1 MARKASSKPD
11 TTANLG
17 FEAKLWL
24 AADKLRNNMDAAEYK
39 HVVLGLIFLKYISDR
54 FEEHRAKLVV
64 GEGDYAGANP
74 EDPDEYRA
82 ENVFWVPA
90 DARWSHLQASAKQPT
105 IGKTVD
111 DAMVAIER
119 DNPRLKGVLPKD
131 YARPALDKHR
141 LGELIDLIGTISLV
155 QRTDPSNRSDP
166 SHRSVDLL
174 GRVYEYFLTQFA
186 SAEGKNGGQFY
197 TPSCVVR
204 LLVEMLAPYK
214 GRIYDPA
221 CGSGGMFVQSEK
233 FVESHGGK
241 LGDISIYGQESN
253 ATTRRLAIMNLAIR
267 GIEADFGPEH
277 ADTFRR
283 DLHPDL
289 RADYVL
295 ANPPFNDSDW
305 FRKDDDI
312 RWQYGVPPKGNANFA
327 WVQHFIHHLA
337 PQGMAGFVLANG
349 SMSSN
354 QSGEGDIR
362 RALIEAD
369 LVDCMVALP
378 GQLFYS
384 TQIPVCLW
392 FLAKNKAGGA
402 GKAGAART
410 RDRRKQT
417 LFIDA
422 RKLGTLID
430 RVHRE
435 LTDAGLVKTTSTYQA
450 WRGDAGS
457 RGGAEHAEQMKPSS
471 AEALRAAAS
480 RREFSEIPGFCRSAN
495 TAEIAA
501 HGYTIGHGPKMAPG
515 RVAERLVH
523 RLHRH
528 AHREGRRQHA
538 GGVRRLHQHHAGGDR
553 GTDQAGEGVG
563 RRHQARRGPRPD
575 GGRTAVCR
583 LGRLSCR
590 TPAAVRAAGSS
601 PLLLQGAQRQ
611 PLASFGGRSD
621 TPPPFRATKQWCP
634 GVSSSR

>member
-1 MARKASSKPD
+1 MPARRKSASTAS
-11 TTANLG
+11 TANLG

-24 AADKLRNNMDAAEYK
+24 AADKLRSNMDAAEYK
-39 HVVLGLIFLKYISDR
+39 HVVLGLIFLKYISDT
-54 FEEHRAKLVV
+54 FEEHRAKLVAGQ
-64 GEGDYAGANP
+64 GEYKGANP
-74 EDPDEYRA
+74 EVQDEYKA
-82 ENVFWVPA
+82 ENVFWVPPA
-90 DARWSHLQASAKQPT
+90 ARWSTLQNSAKQPT
-105 IGKTVD
+105 IGKVVD
-111 DAMVAIER
+111 DAMVALER
-119 DNPRLKGVLPKD
+119 DNPRLKGVLPKE
-131 YARPALDKHR
+131 YARPGLDKHR
-141 LGELIDLIGTISLV
+141 LGELIDLIGTIGLG
-155 QRTDPSNRSDP
+155 DKENRAKDI
-166 SHRSVDLL
+166 L

-204 LLVEMLAPYK
+204 CLVEMLAPYK

-241 LGDISIYGQESN
+241 IGDISIYGQESN

-305 FRKDDDI
+305 FRKDDDV
-312 RWQYGVPPKGNANFA
+312 RWRFGVPPKGNANFA

-354 QSGEGDIR
+354 QSGEGEIR
-362 RALIEAD
+362 QAIIKAD

-392 FLAKNKAGGA
+392 FLTRSKAADAKRGFR
-402 GKAGAART
+402 ARH
-410 RDRRKQT
+410 QET

-422 RKLGTLID
+422 RKMGTLID

-435 LTDAGLVKTTSTYQA
+435 LTDTDLQKIVSTYHA
-450 WRGDAGS
+450 WRGAVGVPPS
-457 RGGAEHAEQMKPSS
+457 GGSS
-471 AEALRAAAS
+471 AKDRLKAGLQPYTD
-480 RREFSEIPGFCRSAN
+480 ILGFCRSAT
-495 TAEIAA
+495 TADIAA
-501 HGYTIGHGPKMAPG
+501 HGYVLTPG
-515 RVAERLVH
+515 RYVGAEEVEDDGEPFEDKMKRL
-523 RLHRH
+523 
-528 AHREGRRQHA
+528 
-538 GGVRRLHQHHAGGDR
+538 
-553 GTDQAGEGVG
+553 
-563 RRHQARRGPRPD
+563 
-575 GGRTAVCR
+575 TAELNGQFAESAKLEKAIR
-583 LGRLSCR
+583 ANLKGLGFAL
-590 TPAAVRAAGSS
+590 
-601 PLLLQGAQRQ
+601 
-611 PLASFGGRSD
+611 
-621 TPPPFRATKQWCP
+621 
-634 GVSSSR
+634 

>member
-1 MARKASSKPD
+1 MAKTPTKQNDSS
-11 TTANLG
+11 AHIG

-39 HVVLGLIFLKYISDR
+39 HVVLGLIFLKYISDA
-54 FEEHRAKLVV
+54 FEEHRAKLVAGSV
-64 GEGDYAGANP
+64 AKSGDYAGANP
-74 EDPDEYRA
+74 EDQDEYKA
-82 ENVFWVPA
+82 ENVFWVPPA
-90 DARWSHLQASAKQPT
+90 ARWSYLQNSAKQPT
-105 IGKTVD
+105 IGKIVD

-131 YARPALDKHR
+131 YARPGLDKHR
-141 LGELIDLIGTISLV
+141 LGELIDLIGTITLIAASEGEK
-155 QRTDPSNRSDP
+155 T
-166 SHRSVDLL
+166 HRSVDLL
-174 GRVYEYFLTQFA
+174 GRVYEYFLTRFA

-204 LLVEMLAPYK
+204 VLVEMLAPYK
-214 GRIYDPA
+214 GRIYDPC

-233 FVESHGGK
+233 FVEAHGGK

-253 ATTRRLAIMNLAIR
+253 ATTRRLAVMNLALR
-267 GIEADFGPEH
+267 HIEADFGPEH

-305 FRKDDDI
+305 YRRDDDV
-312 RWQYGVPPKGNANFA
+312 RWQFGVPPKGNANFA

-362 RALIEAD
+362 KALIEAD

-392 FLAKNKAGGA
+392 FLTKNKKD
-402 GKAGAART
+402 GKR

-422 RKLGTLID
+422 RKMGTLID

-435 LTDAGLVKTTSTYQA
+435 LTDADLAKIVSTYHA
-450 WRGDAGS
+450 WRSDKGAG
-457 RGGAEHAEQMKPSS
+457 RYDDT
-471 AEALRAAAS
+471 
-480 RREFSEIPGFCRSAN
+480 PGFCKSA
-495 TAEIAA
+495 TTTEIAT
-501 HGYTIGHGPKMAPG
+501 HGHVLTPG
-515 RVAERLVH
+515 RYVGAEEIEDDGEPFEEKMTRLIAE
-523 RLHRH
+523 LH
-528 AHREGRRQHA
+528 AQFAESAKLEQAIKANLTGLGY
-538 GGVRRLHQHHAGGDR
+538 GG
-553 GTDQAGEGVG
+553 
-563 RRHQARRGPRPD
+563 
-575 GGRTAVCR
+575 
-583 LGRLSCR
+583 
-590 TPAAVRAAGSS
+590 
-601 PLLLQGAQRQ
+601 
-611 PLASFGGRSD
+611 
-621 TPPPFRATKQWCP
+621 
-634 GVSSSR
+634 

>member
-1 MARKASSKPD
+1 MARPKKSPQAGSTSS
-11 TTANLG
+11 AHLG

-39 HVVLGLIFLKYISDR
+39 HVVLGLIFLKYISDS
-54 FEEHRAKLVV
+54 FEEHRAKLAK

-74 EDPDEYRA
+74 EDPDEYKA
-82 ENVFWVPA
+82 ENVFWVPKE
-90 DARWSHLQASAKQPT
+90 ARWSLLQANAKQPA

-111 DAMVAIER
+111 DAMVALENA
-119 DNPRLKGVLPKD
+119 NPKTLKGVLPKD
-131 YARPALDKHR
+131 YARPGLDKHR
-141 LGELIDLIGTISLV
+141 LGELIDLIGTIGLG
-155 QRTDPSNRSDP
+155 DKDNRAKD
-166 SHRSVDLL
+166 VL

-197 TPSCVVR
+197 TPTCVVR
-204 LLVEMLAPYK
+204 VLVEMLAPYK

-233 FVESHGGK
+233 FVEAHGGRI
-241 LGDISIYGQESN
+241 GDISIYGQESN
-253 ATTRRLAIMNLAIR
+253 ATTRRLAVMNLALR

-289 RADYVL
+289 RADYVV

-305 FRKDDDI
+305 FRKDDDV
-312 RWQYGVPPKGNANFA
+312 RWKYGVPPKGNANFA

-337 PQGMAGFVLANG
+337 PNGYAGFVLANG

-362 RALIEAD
+362 KALIEAD

-392 FLAKNKAGGA
+392 FLTRSKATRTIEHA
-402 GKAGAART
+402 GSLLPDCL
-410 RDRRKQT
+410 RDRRKET

-422 RKLGTLID
+422 RKLGTLVD

-435 LTDAGLVKTTSTYQA
+435 LTEDDLQKIVGTYHA
-450 WRGDAGS
+450 WRRDDA
-457 RGGAEHAEQMKPSS
+457 ELT
-471 AEALRAAAS
+471 AEAVKRNILLEAPAPYYDA
-480 RREFSEIPGFCRSAN
+480 PGFCKSAA

-501 HGYTIGHGPKMAPG
+501 HGYVLTPG
-515 RVAERLVH
+515 RYVGAEEVEDDGEAFEEKMPRLVAELNAQFAESAK
-523 RLHRH
+523 LELTIK
-528 AHREGRRQHA
+528 ANLKGLGY
-538 GGVRRLHQHHAGGDR
+538 GG
-553 GTDQAGEGVG
+553 
-563 RRHQARRGPRPD
+563 
-575 GGRTAVCR
+575 
-583 LGRLSCR
+583 
-590 TPAAVRAAGSS
+590 
-601 PLLLQGAQRQ
+601 
-611 PLASFGGRSD
+611 
-621 TPPPFRATKQWCP
+621 
-634 GVSSSR
+634 

>member
-1 MARKASSKPD
+1 MARPAKAKNSESS
-11 TTANLG
+11 TAHLG

-39 HVVLGLIFLKYISDR
+39 HVVLGLIFLKYISDS
-54 FEEHRAKLVV
+54 FEENHAKLSS

-82 ENVFWVPA
+82 ENVFWVPPA
-90 DARWSHLQASAKQPT
+90 ARWSTLQNSAKLPT
-105 IGKTVD
+105 IGKIVD
-111 DAMVAIER
+111 DAMVAIEL

-141 LGELIDLIGTISLV
+141 LGELIDLIGTIGLGDKES
-155 QRTDPSNRSDP
+155 RTKD
-166 SHRSVDLL
+166 VL

-214 GRIYDPA
+214 GRVYDPA

-233 FVESHGGK
+233 FVESHGGR
-241 LGDISIYGQESN
+241 LGDIAIYGQESN
-253 ATTRRLAIMNLAIR
+253 PTTRRLAIMNLAIR

-289 RADYVL
+289 RADYVI

-305 FRKDDDI
+305 FRKDDDV

-354 QSGEGDIR
+354 QSGEGEIR
-362 RALIEAD
+362 KALIEAD

-392 FLAKNKAGGA
+392 FLTRNKND
-402 GKAGAART
+402 GK
-410 RDRRKQT
+410 RRNRSRET
-417 LFIDA
+417 LFLDA
-422 RKLGTLID
+422 RKLGSLID

-435 LTDAGLVKTTSTYQA
+435 LTDADVGKIVSTYHA
-450 WRGDAGS
+450 WRGD
-457 RGGAEHAEQMKPSS
+457 GGTETYSD
-471 AEALRAAAS
+471 
-480 RREFSEIPGFCRSAN
+480 IPGFCKSA
-495 TAEIAA
+495 TTTEIA
-501 HGYTIGHGPKMAPG
+501 GHGHVLTPG
-515 RVAERLVH
+515 RYVGAEAVEEDGEPFEEKMGRLV
-523 RLHRH
+523 
-528 AHREGRRQHA
+528 
-538 GGVRRLHQHHAGGDR
+538 
-553 GTDQAGEGVG
+553 GELNAQFAESAKLEAAIRANLKG
-563 RRHQARRGPRPD
+563 
-575 GGRTAVCR
+575 
-583 LGRLSCR
+583 LGY
-590 TPAAVRAAGSS
+590 GI
-601 PLLLQGAQRQ
+601 
-611 PLASFGGRSD
+611 
-621 TPPPFRATKQWCP
+621 
-634 GVSSSR
+634 